1 MRTMSVRAGAVA
13 IAASAAVL
21 VAGTTS
27 GGAAGQGERL
37 GVFSGL
43 PSVSSTTCTRALPLV
58 GPWGLA
64 GGGFV
69 AAMPS
74 AAARATSRAEP
85 APASSSR
92 ARTCRRRAS
101 TSPT

>member
-21 VAGTTS
+21 VAGTTG

-37 GVFSGL
+37 RAFFGRPAFLDHVRTRRFRSSGHKFL
-43 PSVSSTTCTRALPLV
+43 LAAGSSPRCRVP
-58 GPWGLA
+58 P
-64 GGGFV
+64 
-69 AAMPS
+69 
-74 AAARATSRAEP
+74 ARATSRP
-85 APASSSR
+85 APALGSSS